1 MNNKNSLWWRALVC
15 IVCMFLLSGCDF
27 LKSPPEEREFF
38 TDDNGTEYYI
48 VNKNHF
54 TFDGYNVL
62 EVIVSDSEKFI
73 LYDTQKDDS
82 ESGIG
87 EWIKDGVSYPI
98 GFTDYDRD
106 HLSGKHANIV
116 ITPNEYYENY
126 WQISDRQGM
135 PPVIAMINNDTQNP
149 GLYRWSNGAYPYNWE
164 FEDTKVPV
172 QYRTYT
178 RDDLNDIFYIPQK
191 AAQFYSLESEKTSF
205 VSDELHLSFDG
216 KTGKGFWML
225 NGVEIPV
232 IASFDQSQFAFSVR
246 YNTPDERQGVL
257 IFSGMGTSV
266 NDMTDHSATFV
277 LSSFPQNCGYE
288 ANMIVTIQKMI
299 E

>member
-191 AAQFYSLESEKTSF
+191 AAQFYSLESEK
-205 VSDELHLSFDG
+205 LHLYQMNSILALMG
-216 KTGKGFWML
+216 KR
-225 NGVEIPV
+225 VR
-232 IASFDQSQFAFSVR
+232 AF
-246 YNTPDERQGVL
+246 G
-257 IFSGMGTSV
+257 
-266 NDMTDHSATFV
+266 
-277 LSSFPQNCGYE
+277 C
-288 ANMIVTIQKMI
+288 
-299 E
+299 